1 MKHRTLNV
9 ITIVFMAVVIS
20 LLLTACRSSKAVAEK
35 TVIQT
40 DTVYQ
45 THDSII
51 VKERSVPVR
60 VEIPVE
66 KLVKVTPKDTTSVIK
81 SRFYKSTAW
90 IEGGLLHHEL
100 ETLPDATLETTA
112 KVADTTKIS
121 NSNQTIRNND
131 QTTKTNTVYV
141 NRLTASQKFFCRTGK
156 ILWVAVILVILYFL
170 ITFFLRKRG
179 ILK

>member
-20 LLLTACRSSKAVAEK
+20 LLLTACRSSKAVVEK

-40 DTVYQ
+40 DTIYQ
-45 THDSII
+45 KHDSVI

-66 KLVKVTPKDTTSVIK
+66 KLVNVTPKDTTSVIK
-81 SRFYKSTAW
+81 SRLYKSTAW

-121 NSNQTIRNND
+121 NNNQTIRNNN
-131 QTTKTNTVYV
+131 QTEKTDTVYV

-156 ILWVAVILVILYFL
+156 VFWTVVILAILYFL
-170 ITFFLRKRG
+170 ITFLLRKRG

>member
-40 DTVYQ
+40 DTVYH

-100 ETLPDATLETTA
+100 ETLPDVTLETTA

-121 NSNQTIRNND
+121 NSNQTIRNNN

-156 ILWVAVILVILYFL
+156 ILWVAVILFL